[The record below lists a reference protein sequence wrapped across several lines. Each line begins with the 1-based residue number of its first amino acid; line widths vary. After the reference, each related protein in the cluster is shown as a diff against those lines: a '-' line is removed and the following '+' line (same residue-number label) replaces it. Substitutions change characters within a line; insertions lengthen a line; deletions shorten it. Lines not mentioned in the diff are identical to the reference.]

1 MISISKHRLASLA
14 SASALIVTVAVASVP
29 AAAMAGPAAKATGD
43 VYADRS
49 AEGLGT
55 AHMVFVAQATSPAK
69 GTFTYSDQTGGSYT
83 INVQNVQVDSTTVV
97 HFAGPVVTSTY
108 PGVGVGSFVGIAV
121 KDGGEPGIG
130 VDKVNGQVYGSLA
143 DAVRGYVSLQPTF
156 LTASAGNVQVI
167 S

>member
-1 MISISKHRLASLA
+1 
-14 SASALIVTVAVASVP
+14 
-29 AAAMAGPAAKATGD
+29 
-43 VYADRS
+43 
-49 AEGLGT
+49 
-55 AHMVFVAQATSPAK
+55 
-69 GTFTYSDQTGGSYT
+69 
-83 INVQNVQVDSTTVV
+83 
-97 HFAGPVVTSTY
+97 VTSTY